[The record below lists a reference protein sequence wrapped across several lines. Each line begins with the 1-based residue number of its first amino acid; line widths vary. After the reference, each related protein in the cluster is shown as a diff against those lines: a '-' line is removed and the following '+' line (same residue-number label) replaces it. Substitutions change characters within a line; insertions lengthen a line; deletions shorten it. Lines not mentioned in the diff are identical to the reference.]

1 MLVLQT
7 FSQLGQHEGDIAQ
20 GWAAVLRLPG
30 MTEASV
36 AIGQFGGFLRHR
48 DTPKIIVRPQDE
60 YPRWRFLKKNGGTL
74 THHPSHDHDLVLK
87 AMVTT
92 GDTKNTTKKPPFRSF
107 RMNSWLFQEWKHDQK
122 HTWLVV
128 SNMKVS
134 WDDYSQYMEK
144 NKCSNPQPDTEHIFQ
159 SWGG

>member
-1 MLVLQT
+1 MFKLSTKQKEQPYTPNNYKYTYIYRVPVYIDMSVYYHTRPMLVLQT

-60 YPRWRFLKKNGGTL
+60 YPRWRFLKKNKMGV
-74 THHPSHDHDLVLK
+74 PSLIIQV
-87 AMVTT
+87 MTMT
-92 GDTKNTTKKPPFRSF
+92 
-107 RMNSWLFQEWKHDQK
+107 
-122 HTWLVV
+122 
-128 SNMKVS
+128 
-134 WDDYSQYMEK
+134 
-144 NKCSNPQPDTEHIFQ
+144 
-159 SWGG
+159 